1 MKLLSAA
8 GKKAVF
14 IAICI
19 FCFTQWIGPQR
30 ALLLGIIAA
39 ITLGDVFKKEF
50 IGNIAVWLLKISV
63 VGLGFGMNFN
73 EAIEVGKDGLVFTII
88 SIASTLGFGYY
99 LGKKLKVDN
108 KTTTLISSGTAI
120 CGGSA
125 IAVMAPVIDANS
137 RQITVALGIVFVL
150 NSVALFVFPVFGDL
164 LHLSQTQF
172 GYWSAIAI
180 HDTSSVVGA
189 ASSYGTQALEIATNV
204 KLQRALWILPLS
216 LLGSMIY
223 KSEQNKIPIPYF
235 IFLFFAATLLNT
247 FVPFISPLSDVIVP
261 LAEKSLVLTLFLIGT
276 GLSIPVIK
284 KIGMRPMINGML
296 LWLFIAIGSLLMI
309 MKTTG

>member
-1 MKLLSAA
+1 MTRFSVT
-8 GKKAVF
+8 GKKALY
-14 IAICI
+14 IALCI
-19 FCFTQWIGPQR
+19 LCFTDWIGPPL
-30 ALLLGIIAA
+30 ALFLGFLVAVIF
-39 ITLGDVFKKEF
+39 GDIYKKER
-50 IGNIAVWLLKISV
+50 ISYIANWLLKISV
-63 VGLGFGMNFN
+63 VGLGFGLNFY
-73 EAIEVGKDGLVFTII
+73 ETIEVGKDGLIFTII
-88 SIASTLGFGYY
+88 SIVTTLGFGYY

-108 KTTTLISSGTAI
+108 KTTALISSGTAI

-150 NSVALFVFPVFGDL
+150 NSIALFAFPVFGGL
-164 LHLSQTQF
+164 LHLSQVQF

-216 LLGSMIY
+216 FLGSMIY
-223 KSEQNKIPIPYF
+223 KSEHNSIHVPYF

-247 FVPFISPLSDVIVP
+247 FVPFISPLSEVVV
-261 LAEKSLVLTLFLIGT
+261 EKSLVLTLFLIGT

-309 MKTTG
+309 IKTTA